1 MVGVF
6 VAAIMAMLR
15 LVVWVFFAVLNSL
28 LSVLRWALVGLTW
41 LLGRVVDGMAA
52 VIGRVRAPVGR

>member
-6 VAAIMAMLR
+6 VLAVMTVLR
-15 LVVWVFFAVLNSL
+15 ACVALLFVVLNASL
-28 LSVLRWALVGLTW
+28 TLLRWGLMGLTW
-41 LLGRVVDGMAA
+41 LLGRVIDGMAA